1 MSHTN
6 EGPDNTIPLPN
17 PALKRLDRLVGT
29 WILKGRPSSET
40 KDTIFGTTTFAWI
53 HADENGSFFM
63 QQDMEM
69 DYAGVPIKS
78 REILGYNPE
87 KDVFPSYVFSNMSP
101 EALPYEWNVEGDTL
115 TISVKHGAMDARFT
129 GKFALD
135 GSSFSGGWR
144 PNPGAD
150 EVVNAPY
157 DVIASR
163 VIG

>member
-1 MSHTN
+1 MRDTN
-6 EGPDNTIPLPN
+6 KAPDHGVPLPD
-17 PALKRLDRLVGT
+17 PALRRLDRLVGT
-29 WILKGRPSSET
+29 WKLKGRPLSEA

-53 HADENGSFFM
+53 HGDEKGSFFM

-69 DYAGVPIKS
+69 DYAGMLIKS
-78 REILGYNPE
+78 REIIGYDPQ

-115 TISVKHGAMDARFT
+115 MIAVRYGPLDARFT
-129 GKFALD
+129 GTFARD

-144 PNPGAD
+144 PSPGAD

-157 DVIASR
+157 DVTATR